1 MKKFKIRNLIKKINI
16 SHKTYFIFRLS
27 KNNKNYFDIIS
38 KIIKEENQE
47 TLLSS
52 LSKKIIKEVL
62 KELIKKN
69 YFYIIVVDKKCI
81 GYIIFSKKYS
91 SLKKFFSDFK
101 KKIILDLL
109 TNLNFIK
116 LFTIALS
123 SMFLLQFIFIN
134 KKKNKILNNNVHL
147 SYLAITKNFQSKKI
161 GTFFV
166 KSCLSDLKKLL
177 NFNKVFVIASKKKT
191 IKFYKKKLNFKASF
205 KFYSGNQIQNVLEK
219 SISTKNS

>member
-16 SHKTYFIFRLS
+16 SNKTYFIFRLS

-52 LSKKIIKEVL
+52 LSKKIIKKVL
-62 KELIKKN
+62 KKLIKKN

-123 SMFLLQFIFIN
+123 SIFFLQFIFIN
-134 KKKNKILNNNVHL
+134 KKKK
-147 SYLAITKNFQSKKI
+147 
-161 GTFFV
+161 
-166 KSCLSDLKKLL
+166 
-177 NFNKVFVIASKKKT
+177 
-191 IKFYKKKLNFKASF
+191 IKF
-205 KFYSGNQIQNVLEK
+205 
-219 SISTKNS
+219 